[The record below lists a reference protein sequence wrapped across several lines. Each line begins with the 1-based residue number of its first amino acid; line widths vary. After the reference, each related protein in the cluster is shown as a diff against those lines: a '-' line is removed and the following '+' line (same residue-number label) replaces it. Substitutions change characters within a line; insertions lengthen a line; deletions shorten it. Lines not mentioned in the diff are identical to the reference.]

1 MTTCFKP
8 CGNSAFDEASGISI
22 PRPRIL
28 PAGSSNDGSR
38 LEYQYIFRRNGER
51 VAAIGFFGT
60 VENVMRDGSMV
71 RVYTMQLRPAVVI
84 DSLLRIQAAAANT
97 DDQFTFVRCSA
108 QGLVNAYLAG
118 HDNDVDCQYRAV
130 TTIEVL
136 GEAGVAVPAGHC
148 ADVNG
153 TLTLAEVFVPSATA
167 ADGHAEARP

>member
-8 CGNSAFDEASGISI
+8 RGNSAFDEASGISI

-28 PAGSSNDGSR
+28 PAGRSNDGST

-51 VAAIGFFGT
+51 VGAIGFFGT

-84 DSLLRIQAAAANT
+84 DSLLRIKAAAAST
-97 DDQFTFVRCSA
+97 EDQFTFVRNSA

-136 GEAGVAVPAGHC
+136 AEAGVTVPAGHWVD
-148 ADVNG
+148 ADG
-153 TLTLAEVFVPSATA
+153 TLTLAEAFVPSGTA
-167 ADGHAEARP
+167 AEGRAEARP